1 MLIADKYA
9 KEQGF
14 LGAEQIDIQFEGY
27 DVFKPKFEQQNNLPP
42 VIGMPIFYLVKEEFI
57 READLEESF
66 KILDELIDLEP

>member
-1 MLIADKYA
+1 MIADKYA

-27 DVFKPKFEQQNNLPP
+27 DVFKPIFEQQNGLPP
-42 VIGMPIFYLVKEEFI
+42 VIGIPIFYLVKGNFI

-66 KILDELIDLEP
+66 QILDELKDLES